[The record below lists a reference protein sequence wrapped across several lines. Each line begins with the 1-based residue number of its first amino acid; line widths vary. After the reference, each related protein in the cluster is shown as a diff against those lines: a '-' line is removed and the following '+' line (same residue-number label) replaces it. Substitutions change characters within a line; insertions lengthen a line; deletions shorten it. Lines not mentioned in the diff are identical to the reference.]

1 MKHTAFGISLKRWF
15 GKWLPER
22 VVEVPVPVPVF
33 HSSLLSGRVALVT
46 GGTRGIG
53 NAIARAVLDSGGGC
67 VITGRNP
74 ETVAR
79 CVDQLR
85 SRGQGPVHGIVL
97 EMQDD
102 DSFPGKYKQI
112 VEMTGGIDILVNN
125 AGLLNFARFGST
137 TREDFDAV
145 LHSNLRG
152 AYMLSQIVAGDWIE
166 KGVKGNILNVCS
178 SSSVR
183 PANSPYSLSKWALR
197 GMTPGLAK
205 VLAPYGITV
214 NGIAPGPTAT
224 VGFVGENNATMA
236 RPQMPSGRLIAEEE
250 IANLAVVLVSAM
262 GRMVMGDVLYVTAG
276 CGILT
281 QDDCRFPFGK
291 R

>member
-1 MKHTAFGISLKRWF
+1 MNAVSRWLS
-15 GKWLPER
+15 KLLPPR
-22 VVEVPVPVPVF
+22 VVEKPVYVPVY

-53 NAIARAVLDSGGGC
+53 NAIARALLDADGSC

-74 ETVAR
+74 EAVAR
-79 CVDQLR
+79 CVEQLR
-85 SRGQGPVHGIVL
+85 ARGQGAVHGIDL

-102 DSFPGKYKQI
+102 ASFPEKYAKI

-125 AGLLNFARFGST
+125 AGLLNFARFGAT

-152 AYMLSQIVAGDWIE
+152 AYMLSQIVAADWIE
-166 KGVKGNILNVCS
+166 KSVKGNILNVCS

-224 VGFVGENNATMA
+224 IGFVGENNATMA

-250 IANLAVVLVSAM
+250 IANLAVVLMSSM

-276 CGILT
+276 CGVLT

-291 R
+291 G

>member
-1 MKHTAFGISLKRWF
+1 MSILGRWL

-22 VVEVPVPVPVF
+22 VVEVPVHVPVF
-33 HSSLLSGRVALVT
+33 HSSLLEGRVALVT

-53 NAIARAVLDSGGGC
+53 HAIAKAVLDSGGAC
-67 VITGRNP
+67 VITGRNADA
-74 ETVAR
+74 VSQ
-79 CVDQLR
+79 CVDRLR
-85 SRGQGPVHGIVL
+85 ARGQGAVHGIDL

-102 DSFPGKYKQI
+102 ASFPEKYRQI
-112 VEMTGGIDILVNN
+112 VEMSGGIDILVNN
-125 AGLLNFARFGST
+125 AGLLNFARFGATS
-137 TREDFDAV
+137 REDFDKV

-224 VGFVGENNATMA
+224 IGFVGENNATLT
-236 RPQMPSGRLIAEEE
+236 RPQMPSGRLITEEE
-250 IANLAVVLVSAM
+250 IANLAVVLVSSM
-262 GRMVMGDVLYVTAG
+262 GRMVLGDVLYVTAG
-276 CGILT
+276 CGVLT
-281 QDDCRFPFGK
+281 QDDCRFPYGK
-291 R
+291 G

>member
-1 MKHTAFGISLKRWF
+1 MNAIVRWLSKF
-15 GKWLPER
+15 VPPR
-22 VVEVPVPVPVF
+22 VVEKPVYVPVY
-33 HSSLLSGRVALVT
+33 HSSLLSGHVALVT

-53 NAIARAVLDSGGGC
+53 NAIARAVLDSGGSC
-67 VITGRNP
+67 VITGRNADA
-74 ETVAR
+74 VAR
-79 CVDQLR
+79 CVEQLR
-85 SRGQGPVHGIVL
+85 NRGQGAVHGIDL

-102 DSFPGKYKQI
+102 ASFSEKYAKI

-125 AGLLNFARFGST
+125 AGLLNFARFGAT

-152 AYMLSQIVAGDWIE
+152 AYMLSQIVAADWIE
-166 KGVKGNILNVCS
+166 KGVKGSILNVCS

-250 IANLAVVLVSAM
+250 IANLAVVLVSPM

-276 CGILT
+276 CGVLT

-291 R
+291 G

>member
-1 MKHTAFGISLKRWF
+1 MNPFRWL
-15 GKWLPER
+15 GKLLPVR
-22 VVEVPVPVPVF
+22 VVEKPVFVPVY
-33 HSSLLSGRVALVT
+33 HSTLLSGRTALVT
-46 GGTRGIG
+46 GGTKGIG
-53 NAIARAVLDSGGGC
+53 NAIARAILDSGGSC

-74 ETVAR
+74 DNVAE
-79 CVDQLR
+79 CVERLR
-85 SRGQGPVHGIVL
+85 ARGQGAVHGIDL

-102 DSFPGKYKQI
+102 ASFPAKYARV

-125 AGLLNFARFGST
+125 AGLLNFARFGAT
-137 TREDFDAV
+137 TREDFDQV
-145 LHSNLRG
+145 IHSNLRG
-152 AYMLSQIVAGDWIE
+152 AYMLSQVVADDWIK
-166 KGVKGNILNVCS
+166 KGTKGNILNVCS

-224 VGFVGENNATMA
+224 IGFVGKNNATMA

-250 IANLAVVLVSAM
+250 IADLAVVLVSSM

-276 CGILT
+276 CGVLT
-281 QDDCRFPFGK
+281 QDDCRFPYGK
-291 R
+291 G

>member
-1 MKHTAFGISLKRWF
+1 MNPVSRWLAKF
-15 GKWLPER
+15 LPPR
-22 VVEVPVPVPVF
+22 VVEKPVYVPVY
-33 HSSLLSGRVALVT
+33 HSSLLSGHVALIT

-53 NAIARAVLDSGGGC
+53 NAIARAVLDSGGAC
-67 VITGRNP
+67 VVTGRNAA
-74 ETVAR
+74 TVAR
-79 CVDQLR
+79 CVEQLR
-85 SRGQGPVHGIVL
+85 ARSQGAVYGIDL

-102 DSFPGKYKQI
+102 ASFPEKYAKI
-112 VEMTGGIDILVNN
+112 VEMTGGVDILINN
-125 AGLLNFARFGST
+125 AGLLNFARFGAT

-152 AYMLSQIVAGDWIE
+152 AYMLSQVVAADWIE
-166 KGVKGNILNVCS
+166 KGVKGSILNVCS

-250 IANLAVVLVSAM
+250 IANLAVILVSPM